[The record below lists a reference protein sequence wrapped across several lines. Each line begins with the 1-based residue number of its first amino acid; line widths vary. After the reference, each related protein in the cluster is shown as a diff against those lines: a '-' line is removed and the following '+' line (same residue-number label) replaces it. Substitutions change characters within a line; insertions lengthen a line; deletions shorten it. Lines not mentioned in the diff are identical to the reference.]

1 MNRRYAPVSDGF
13 LLVRTGVYQRE
24 PVLEFLQERTRRRE
38 EMKMATESI
47 TKQFIIKDDEAC
59 KKLIDALKNPSEKK
73 VIKTNNYEKGKKQL
87 VQFFSR

>member
-1 MNRRYAPVSDGF
+1 
-13 LLVRTGVYQRE
+13 
-24 PVLEFLQERTRRRE
+24 
-38 EMKMATESI
+38 MATESI

-59 KKLIDALKNPSEKK
+59 KKLIDALKNPSQKK